1 VAGAEFTVDE
11 VRAAALRRWP
21 ASVRGYVEG
30 GADGEVSLRRNRQ
43 AYDDYA
49 LMPFALRDTSD
60 ADTGTCLLGQPV
72 SAPLALGPTAD
83 NRMMHAAGEPAV
95 ARAARTAGIPYTLST
110 LASTSIEDLARAVPG
125 ELWFQLYILED
136 RELTRDLLDRA
147 QRSGYRALVVT
158 VDAPVTGLRV
168 RDRRR
173 ALVAQL
179 FSLARHP
186 AWATR
191 TLAGRK
197 GSYANFPGPRGR
209 DSSGAVNF
217 QFDSAI
223 SWDHL
228 AWVRQL
234 WTGPVVVKGLLRADD
249 AVRAADA
256 GADAVV
262 LSNHGGRQLDRTLAP
277 VHALPEVVDA
287 LAGRIE
293 VLVDSGVR
301 SGGDIAIALALGA
314 DGVLIGRPYLYGLA
328 AGGEHGVGRVIEMLR
343 SQLCRTMQLLG
354 VSTIEELRRE
364 GRGLIRV
371 DGPPRMSEPAVL

>member
-1 VAGAEFTVDE
+1 
-11 VRAAALRRWP
+11 
-21 ASVRGYVEG
+21 
-30 GADGEVSLRRNRQ
+30 
-43 AYDDYA
+43 
-49 LMPFALRDTSD
+49 
-60 ADTGTCLLGQPV
+60 
-72 SAPLALGPTAD
+72 
-83 NRMMHAAGEPAV
+83 MHAAGEPAV
-95 ARAARTAGIPYTLST
+95 ARAARAAGIPYTLST

-125 ELWFQLYILED
+125 DLWFQLYILED
-136 RELTRDLLDRA
+136 REFTRDLLDRA
-147 QRSGYRALVVT
+147 QRSGYRVLVVT

-168 RDRRR
+168 RDRGP
-173 ALVAQL
+173 ALVPRL

-186 AWATR
+186 VWATR
-191 TLAGRK
+191 ALAERK
-197 GSYANFPGPRGR
+197 SFYANFPRGL

-217 QFDSAI
+217 HFDSAI
-223 SWDHL
+223 SWDDL
-228 AWVRQL
+228 AWIRQL

-256 GADAVV
+256 GANAVV
-262 LSNHGGRQLDRTLAP
+262 LSNHGGRQLDRTPAP

-287 LAGRIE
+287 LVGRIE

-301 SGGDIAIALALGA
+301 SGGDIAIAIALGA

-371 DGPPRMSEPAVL
+371 DGPRRVSEPAVL